1 MQDQRLQSEAIAEQ
15 EPSSKDGCFKSSDP
29 PSPLTPLTPSSPQ
42 PPDAMDRNIDTPGAE
57 SSPRRHMSHKTPEG
71 PAPPSSP
78 ESITDQESGGI
89 SQVLSEDVIP
99 AEGPTSDEDE
109 DFLVHPSPVRQRRPP
124 ASVKNT
130 SSPADDGP
138 SASPHP
144 HLRISHAKLRSIP
157 NAAVELD
164 SDGEE
169 MSSDTDFN
177 LPATSQGVPMSC
189 AGSSYLDLVG
199 TLPSA
204 VGDFLDM
211 IDGDAFSQ

>member
-1 MQDQRLQSEAIAEQ
+1 MQDQRSQSEAIAEQ
-15 EPSSKDGCFKSSDP
+15 EPSSKDCCYKLSDP
-29 PSPLTPLTPSSPQ
+29 PSPLTPLSPPSPQ
-42 PPDAMDRNIDTPGAE
+42 LPDATDRKIDTTGAE
-57 SSPRRHMSHKTPEG
+57 SPPRQLTLHRTPES
-71 PAPPSSP
+71 PAAHPSP
-78 ESITDQESGGI
+78 ESITDPESGGI
-89 SQVLSEDVIP
+89 SQVLPEDEIP
-99 AEGPTSDEDE
+99 AEDPTSDEDE
-109 DFLVHPSPVRQRRPP
+109 DFLVHPSPVRRRQPP

-138 SASPHP
+138 SASAHSR
-144 HLRISHAKLRSIP
+144 LRISHVKLRSIP
-157 NAAVELD
+157 DATVELD

-211 IDGDAFSQ
+211 IDADPFSQ

>member
-1 MQDQRLQSEAIAEQ
+1 
-15 EPSSKDGCFKSSDP
+15 
-29 PSPLTPLTPSSPQ
+29 
-42 PPDAMDRNIDTPGAE
+42 MDRKIDTTGAE
-57 SSPRRHMSHKTPEG
+57 SSPRQPTLHKTPES
-71 PAPPSSP
+71 PAAPPSP

-89 SQVLSEDVIP
+89 SQVLPEDEIP

-109 DFLVHPSPVRQRRPP
+109 DFLVHPSPVRRQPP
-124 ASVKNT
+124 ASVKNM

-138 SASPHP
+138 SASAHS
-144 HLRISHAKLRSIP
+144 HLRISHVKLRSIP
-157 NAAVELD
+157 DATVELD

-177 LPATSQGVPMSC
+177 LPATSQGAPMSC

-211 IDGDAFSQ
+211 IDADAFSQ